1 MNKLKQSVF
10 RRWGFLVFLIAL
22 PLIVAACSMALSI
35 GGGQR
40 TLSITL
46 MPDGS
51 KQFVYQIVFRRD
63 TRNDARITNST
74 VSRERTSRRTPGER
88 DYKALQKSTHEVVI
102 SAGYCRQGYL
112 ELDYRLSIN
121 VFWLR
126 GECREAAS
134 KADVEHFS
142 GKTQIPLTKN

>member
-1 MNKLKQSVF
+1 MNKMKQGVF
-10 RRWGFLVFLIAL
+10 RRWGFLVFLITSSF
-22 PLIVAACSMALSI
+22 IVVACSMTSSI
-35 GGGQR
+35 SGGQR

-51 KQFVYQIVFRRD
+51 KQFVHQIAFRRD
-63 TRNDARITNST
+63 TRNDARIMNST
-74 VSRERTSRRTPGER
+74 MSRERTSRRTPSER
-88 DYKALQKSTHEVVI
+88 DYKALQKNTGEVVAL
-102 SAGYCRQGYL
+102 AGYCRQGYL

-134 KADVEHFS
+134 AADIKHFN
-142 GKTQIPLTKN
+142 GKTLIPLTAN